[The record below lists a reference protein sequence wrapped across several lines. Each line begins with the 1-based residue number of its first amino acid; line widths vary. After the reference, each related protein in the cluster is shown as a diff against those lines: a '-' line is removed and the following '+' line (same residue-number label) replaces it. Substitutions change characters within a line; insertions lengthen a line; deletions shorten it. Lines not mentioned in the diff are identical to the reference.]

1 MTEQRNI
8 DLALSGGGI
17 RAMVFHL
24 GVLRRLAE
32 LGQLEK
38 VRRISSV
45 SGGSLIAGLIV
56 TEAEMRW
63 PGSNEFLSDIYPAL
77 REKLCRRS
85 IMKGMIVRLLQ
96 PSHIRFLL
104 NRANLLAY
112 ILNRD
117 WGVKARLRDL
127 PQTPEFSFEGT
138 TAENGRRFRF
148 KRDSMGD
155 YESGY
160 TGCGKLP
167 LATAMAVSAA
177 FPGGI
182 GPLLLYTSPF
192 DWVKRTDD
200 PTPVTPPFEKL
211 HLYDG
216 GVYDNLGLE
225 PFFDVNQNRPRRQDG
240 YLLVSDAGAPFKKGF
255 SMFALNPL
263 RLKRV
268 MEVMQEQCRA
278 LRVRGLHGFLNA
290 NPGHGSY
297 VWINAGPKDPALLE
311 LRDFA
316 AGYPTTLSRMKP
328 HDFDRLA
335 EYGYQVALDRIHAGQ
350 PAQTATA
357 QSRFAEPEEALETW

>member
-1 MTEQRNI
+1 MTEQSYI

-17 RAMVFHL
+17 RAMVFHM

-32 LGQLEK
+32 LKQLEK

-45 SGGSLIAGLIV
+45 SGGSLITGLIV
-56 TEAEMRW
+56 TEAKMRW
-63 PGSNEFLSDIYPAL
+63 PGSDEFLSDIYPDL

-85 IMKGMIVRLLQ
+85 IMKGMIVRLLR

-112 ILNRD
+112 ILNKD
-117 WGVKARLRDL
+117 WGVKAHLRDL

-160 TGCGKLP
+160 TECGKLP

-200 PTPVTPPFEKL
+200 PTPVTPSFKKL

-225 PFFDVNQNRPRRQDG
+225 PFFDVNLNRPRRQDG
-240 YLLVSDAGAPFKKGF
+240 YLLVSDAGSPFKKGF
-255 SMFALNPL
+255 SMFAMNPL

-268 MEVMQEQCRA
+268 MDVIQEQCRA
-278 LRVRGLHGFLNA
+278 LRVRGLHGYLSG
-290 NPGHGSY
+290 NPRQGCY
-297 VWINAGPKDPALLE
+297 IWINAEPKDRELLK
-311 LRDFA
+311 LREFA
-316 AGYPTTLSRMKP
+316 AGYPTTLSKMKQE
-328 HDFDRLA
+328 DFDRLA
-335 EYGYQVALDRIHAGQ
+335 EYGYQVALDRIDAVQ
-350 PAQTATA
+350 P
-357 QSRFAEPEEALETW
+357 PLPPHYVVGG